1 MGAVLLGTSS
11 WSESSWVGPFYPP
24 GTKPAD
30 FLGVYA
36 TRFPTVEVDSSYY
49 RLPSRRTV
57 EGWDAKTPE
66 GFTLAAK
73 FPRTIVHGG
82 AGKQPNAAAVLG
94 PRARDEA
101 AEFCG
106 LWRSLG
112 AKAGP
117 LLLQFPYFNKQAFAD
132 FDAFAERLDAF
143 LADLPAGLRYAV
155 EVRNRPWLAR
165 PLTALLRRHRV
176 ALALVDLHYLPHP
189 ADVVADL
196 GTDVVTADFAYGR
209 LIGDRD
215 KVEALTT
222 SFDRV
227 VIDQTQRLA
236 RWRDVLRE
244 IAPSVDRT
252 WIFANNHFAGY
263 APATV
268 RALAERLGVPLPAL
282 DALPGAQGELF

>member
-1 MGAVLLGTSS
+1 M
-11 WSESSWVGPFYPP
+11 GPFYPP

-30 FLGVYA
+30 FLRHYA
-36 TRFPTVEVDSSYY
+36 TQLRTVEVDSTYY

-57 EGWDAKTPE
+57 EGWDAKTPK

-82 AGKQPNAAAVLG
+82 RGTQPDPAAVLG

-106 LWRSLG
+106 LWRALG

-117 LLLQFPYFNKQAFAD
+117 LLLQFPYFNQQAFAG
-132 FDAFAERLDAF
+132 FDAFAERLDPF
-143 LADLPAGLRYAV
+143 LADLPSGLRYAV
-155 EVRNRPWLAR
+155 ELRNRGWLAR
-165 PLTALLRRHRV
+165 PLAALLRRHRV

-189 ADVVADL
+189 ADVVAEL
-196 GTDVVTADFAYGR
+196 GADAATTDFAYGR
-209 LIGDRD
+209 LIGDRA
-215 KVEALTT
+215 KVEKLTT
-222 SFDRV
+222 TFDRV

-244 IAPSVDRT
+244 LAPTVERT